1 MASGMGVALQRQFE
15 NAADGSR
22 VLRQVFY
29 ARYIDWCKSD
39 VSAPNR
45 SSLTRCVQL
54 QPSLL
59 PSSCWVSGSVPQPYF
74 GVEFRLQLTHVILFP
89 QTSLCSLA
97 CP

>member
-39 VSAPNR
+39 VIAPDR
-45 SSLTRCVQL
+45 SSLTRCV
-54 QPSLL
+54 
-59 PSSCWVSGSVPQPYF
+59 
-74 GVEFRLQLTHVILFP
+74 
-89 QTSLCSLA
+89 
-97 CP
+97 